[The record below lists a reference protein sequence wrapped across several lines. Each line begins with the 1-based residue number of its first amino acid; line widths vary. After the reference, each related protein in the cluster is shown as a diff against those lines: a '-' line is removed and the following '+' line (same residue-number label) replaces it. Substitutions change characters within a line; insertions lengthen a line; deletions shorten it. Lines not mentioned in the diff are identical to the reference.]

1 MTAIDS
7 CFVLLHTAIHE
18 PLPEKPVIGYLAR
31 LLDTSLLAPHGFCFL
46 WRPEL
51 LWTHVVADAVIG
63 VSYMTIPIA
72 LMVIILRRRDIPFSW
87 VVWCFA
93 TFILA
98 CGMTHFMMIWTLWRP
113 YYGVEALVKV
123 VTAVASIV
131 TAVLLWR
138 MIPLAISLPSPARLR
153 EVNARLERGI
163 IERDG
168 AIVELER
175 ERAERHKAEAA
186 LLQAQK
192 MEALGQLTGGLAHDF
207 NNLLQAVQGS
217 LELISR
223 RADDPIK
230 VRRLAEGGLGATQR
244 GAELTA
250 KLLAFARNKQ
260 LHTEVFAVET
270 MIADMREILVRT
282 GGTSVEL
289 RFELSNTGLGVDTD
303 RTQAEVGLLNL
314 VNNARQ
320 ATPSG
325 GRIVIGATRYEAS
338 AAETGLAPGSYA
350 RITVADTGSGMD
362 PEVAR
367 KAFDPFFTTKD
378 VGEGT
383 GLGLSQ
389 VYGFATQSGGAARID
404 STPGAGTTVSI
415 FLPLKTRIGGG
426 SDWARAGHGKGGVT
440 PSTILLVDDD
450 DNVRE
455 AASEM
460 LGDLGLDVFKASS
473 GSEALEIALPERV
486 SVAVLDYAMPGMTGI
501 ELARHLRS
509 RWPGLPVIFVTGYS
523 DIGDLRRPNGE
534 RETVLRKPYRE
545 EELRKAIGVAL
556 GAAGVGSWT
565 PG

>member
-1 MTAIDS
+1 M
-7 CFVLLHTAIHE
+7 
-18 PLPEKPVIGYLAR
+18 IGYIAR
-31 LLDTSLLAPHGFCFL
+31 LLDTHLLAPHGFCFL

-51 LWTHVVADAVIG
+51 LWTHVIADAVIG
-63 VSYMTIPIA
+63 LSYMTIPVA
-72 LMVIILRRRDIPFSW
+72 LMVIILRRKDIPFSW

-98 CGMTHFMMIWTLWRP
+98 CGLTHFMMIWTLWKP
-113 YYGVEALVKV
+113 YYGAEGLVKV
-123 VTAVASIV
+123 VTALASIV
-131 TAVLLWR
+131 TAILLWR

-153 EVNARLERGI
+153 EVNAKLESGI
-163 IERDG
+163 LERDG
-168 AIVELER
+168 AIAELER
-175 ERAERHKAEAA
+175 ERGERQKAEAA

-223 RADDPIK
+223 RADDPVK
-230 VRRLAEGGLGATQR
+230 VKRLAEGGLGATQR

-250 KLLAFARNKQ
+250 KLLAFARKKQ
-260 LHTEVFAVET
+260 MQTEVFAVET

-282 GGTSVEL
+282 GGTSVQL
-289 RFELSNTGLGVDTD
+289 SFELSDTGLGVDTD

-320 ATPSG
+320 ATPPG
-325 GRIVIGATRYEAS
+325 GKIVIGATRYEA
-338 AAETGLAPGSYA
+338 AVAESDLAPGSYG

-362 PEVAR
+362 AEVAR
-367 KAFDPFFTTKD
+367 KAFDPFFTTKG

-389 VYGFATQSGGAARID
+389 VYGFATQSGGTARID
-404 STPGAGTTVSI
+404 STPGVGTTVSV
-415 FLPLKTRIGGG
+415 FLPLKTRLADA
-426 SDWARAGHGKGGVT
+426 SDDATARVERALR

-460 LGDLGLDVFKASS
+460 LGDLGLDVVKASS
-473 GSEALEIALPERV
+473 GPEALGIVLPERV
-486 SVAVLDYAMPGMTGI
+486 SVAVLDYAMPGMTGL
-501 ELARHLRS
+501 ELAQHLRS
-509 RWPGLPVIFVTGYS
+509 RWPGLPVIFVTGYA
-523 DIGDLRRPNGE
+523 DIGDLRRPNGD

-556 GAAGVGSWT
+556 GGVAGSGT